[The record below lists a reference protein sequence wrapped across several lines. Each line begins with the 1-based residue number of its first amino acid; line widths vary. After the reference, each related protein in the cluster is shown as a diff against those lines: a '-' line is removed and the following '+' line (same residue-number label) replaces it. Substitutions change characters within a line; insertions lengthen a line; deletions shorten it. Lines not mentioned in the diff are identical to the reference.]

1 MNGYIK
7 NNTTI
12 KDGLLLELNS
22 AYGKKIASIKEKEQL
37 LGGQVY

>member
-12 KDGLLLELNS
+12 KDGLLLELNL
-22 AYGKKIASIKEKEQL
+22 AYDKKIASIKEKE
-37 LGGQVY
+37 